1 MTTTIRVLEKP
12 KLDNPIFIEGLPGI
26 GYVGR
31 NATGY
36 LIEELKAKKFAE
48 LYSDHFPPVVLLE
61 PSKKGIM
68 IPIKN
73 ELYYWKAKKKGQR
86 DLILLIGDSQSMDP
100 QGHYEITDKVIEL
113 LKEYKV
119 SQVITIGGFATGK
132 MIEKRASKVYGA
144 ASDEEQVK
152 LFTKQGVKFKD
163 TNIGQ
168 IIGASGLMIV
178 EGHRQGISGVCL
190 MGETSGMLLS
200 DPKAT
205 ESVIE
210 IITKYL
216 GIKIDMTKLEQRIKG
231 IEKVIKKIED
241 LQTKIVSGSNYK
253 KSDESLGYIG

>member
-1 MTTTIRVLEKP
+1 MTTTIHILEKP

-36 LIEELKAKKFAE
+36 LIEELKAVKFAE
-48 LYSDHFPPVVLLE
+48 VYSDHFPPVVLLE
-61 PSKKGIM
+61 PSKKGLM

-73 ELYYWKAKKKGQR
+73 ELYYWKSKKKGQR
-86 DLILLIGDSQSMDP
+86 DIILLIGDSQSMDP
-100 QGHYEITDKVIEL
+100 KGHYEITNKVIEL

-119 SQVITIGGFATGK
+119 SQLITIGGFATGK
-132 MIEKRASKVYGA
+132 MIEKRACKVYGA
-144 ASDEEQVK
+144 ASDEEQIK
-152 LFTKQGVKFKD
+152 IFEKIGVKFKN

-168 IIGASGLMIV
+168 IIGASGLMVV
-178 EGHRQGISGVCL
+178 EGHREGMPGVCL

-200 DPKAT
+200 DPKST

-210 IITKYL
+210 TISKYL
-216 GIKIDMTKLEQRIKG
+216 GIKIDMTKLEQRIKE

-241 LQTKIVSGSNYK
+241 LQTKIMSGSK
-253 KSDESLGYIG
+253 DTTKDESLGYIG